1 MVERNFF
8 WILAYSILVIAKVLS
23 TLIVLLVFMGFVLT
37 IKIENMEYILRE
49 KVLKQLVK
57 CQKNLELKDDS
68 GVARM

>member
-57 CQKNLELKDDS
+57 C
-68 GVARM
+68 